1 MEGSGLHEHSLES
14 YITGTGYKG
23 YFHLAVDAHGRWY
36 WGKAESQ
43 EADPLTAQYDGPC
56 ASRGAAIDAA
66 EAWVSEQRP

>member
-1 MEGSGLHEHSLES
+1 MVGSGLHEHSLES
-14 YITGTGYKG
+14 YITGTGHKG
-23 YFHLAVDAHGRWY
+23 YFHLAVDAKDRWY

-43 EADPLTAQYDGPC
+43 AADPLTAQYDGPC